1 MGKECLTFYD
11 RVVTAGLA
19 DMMPRCRVD
28 LAPKNALGTL
38 SKMIKISQV
47 TASGFEESEL
57 PTGFKTVVELLFV
70 RMKMGITSEDI
81 TVRSLARD
89 EIPTLIGIA
98 KPIRVPLKLDHL
110 SVMYKSVDQSHHA

>member
-1 MGKECLTFYD
+1 
-11 RVVTAGLA
+11 
-19 DMMPRCRVD
+19 MMPRCRVD
-28 LAPKNALGTL
+28 LAPQNALDTL

-98 KPIRVPLKLDHL
+98 KLSKHLLEKYTFNGKAESKVLARLDSPLDWLEAPPPPL
-110 SVMYKSVDQSHHA
+110 PARL